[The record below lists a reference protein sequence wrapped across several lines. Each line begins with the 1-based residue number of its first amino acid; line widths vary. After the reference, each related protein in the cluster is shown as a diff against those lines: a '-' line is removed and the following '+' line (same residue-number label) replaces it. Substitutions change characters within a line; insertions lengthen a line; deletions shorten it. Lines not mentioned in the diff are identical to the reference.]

1 MMKGTIK
8 NLTKFVVFSIC
19 FVVLYSIFEFVFSI
33 KYGFSHDTLTTCIYT
48 FFGTEIASCGLIKIF
63 KIKGQVMHYDE

>member
-8 NLTKFVVFSIC
+8 NLTKFVIFSIV
-19 FVVLYSIFEFVFSI
+19 FVAVYSIFEFVFSI
-33 KYGFSHDTLTTCIYT
+33 IYGFSHDTLTTCIYA

-63 KIKGQVMHYDE
+63 KIKGQVAHYDE